1 MEEDEE
7 EYMEL
12 KCPVLSIGDM
22 AEDDKFEI
30 VYRKEIAEAVCLA
43 IFRMVTHELQEMPVF
58 MIEET
63 GTIFQLDRESM
74 AFAVDGCIEYYKEV
88 ENYELC
94 ADLLSLKNVL

>member
-1 MEEDEE
+1 MEDDDEPI
-7 EYMEL
+7 EL
-12 KCPVLSIGDM
+12 SCPVISIGDLT
-22 AEDDKFEI
+22 DTDKFEI
-30 VYRKEIAEAVCLA
+30 VYRKEIAEAICLA

-74 AFAVDGCIEYYKEV
+74 STAVDGCIEYYKEI

-94 ADLLSLKNVL
+94 ADLLSLKDVL